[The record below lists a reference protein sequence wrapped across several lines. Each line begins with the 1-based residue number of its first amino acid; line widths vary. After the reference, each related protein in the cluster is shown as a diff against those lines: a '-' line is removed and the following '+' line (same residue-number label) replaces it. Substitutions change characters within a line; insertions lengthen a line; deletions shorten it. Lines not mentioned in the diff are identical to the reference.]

1 MGIVYPSGQH
11 ITPAVTQF
19 VSGAPI
25 EEKMVVDTYSDLV
38 NPSTWGNIAFGCYW
52 DISIYHG
59 MTVSVVNDTPEN
71 NGLWIL
77 KTMPAESDY
86 LKVTDGNM
94 LSIDGWEKVGG
105 GAQVEVDDETI
116 KFDPDQT
123 PDTQDDNQI
132 WVNKVD
138 GGNW

>member
-19 VSGAPI
+19 VPGAPI
-25 EEKMVVDTYSDLV
+25 EEKMVVATYSDLV

-59 MTVSVVNDTPEN
+59 MVVSVVSDIPEN

-86 LKVTDGNM
+86 LKVSDWDM

-105 GAQVEVDDETI
+105 GQVEVDDETI
-116 KFDPDQT
+116 KFDPNRIPGDA
-123 PDTQDDNQI
+123 DDNQI
-132 WVNKVD
+132 WVNQVN